1 MFYRKNTQ
9 VRQSVIFVLQEI
21 VSGKHVIKKKGW
33 NHQKT
38 EWNKQSKLETDVN
51 M

>member
-21 VSGKHVIKKKGW
+21 VSGKHVIKKKVETTRKP
-33 NHQKT
+33 NETSNQSS
-38 EWNKQSKLETDVN
+38 KQ